1 MIFTFV
7 GMCPP
12 PSKKK
17 AGVKASQPYFTPPGV
32 EQPGEWLRQL
42 AKNRTPIACT
52 LLARKSYTKM
62 KNDHLNLKSNQTSFN
77 NNNKLGNQTDCIA
90 ICQLAYRPTLLSF
103 FRKDLASSLISFGRS
118 GVASGMFIDNQ
129 TMPIVDASTEL
140 DDVKSDVKYM
150 EKLEKLEYDAFRN
163 HRGMWVNPGVRDS
176 RPDLLEEAEFESNA
190 NIFQKLWR
198 RLFRE

>member
-1 MIFTFV
+1 
-7 GMCPP
+7 MCQ
-12 PSKKK
+12 K
-17 AGVKASQPYFTPPGV
+17 AGVKASQPYFSPPGM

-42 AKNRTPIACT
+42 AQNRTPIACT
-52 LLARKSYTKM
+52 LLARKSSIIM
-62 KNDHLNLKSNQTSFN
+62 ENDYIINSKENKSARTTFS
-77 NNNKLGNQTDCIA
+77 NKLGNQTECIA
-90 ICQLAYRPTLLSF
+90 ICKLAYRPTLLSF

-118 GVASGMFIDNQ
+118 DVASGIFIENQ
-129 TMPIVDASTEL
+129 TMPIVDTSTQL

-163 HRGMWVNPGVRDS
+163 HRGMWADSGIRDS

-190 NIFQKLWR
+190 NILQKLWR